1 MKEEKD
7 KLNFLKTD
15 YKSVFIQITKKSSI
29 YRWLLF
35 NGECAYCGRTD
46 KTLTKEH
53 FIPISKGGEFTRDN
67 IIPSCGSCNSSK
79 GNRDFFEWYPERESY
94 SHLRRNK
101 ILEYLNYN
109 ENKKQQSALF

>member
-35 NGECAYCGRTD
+35 NGV
-46 KTLTKEH
+46 KVW
-53 FIPISKGGEFTRDN
+53 N
-67 IIPSCGSCNSSK
+67 
-79 GNRDFFEWYPERESY
+79 
-94 SHLRRNK
+94 
-101 ILEYLNYN
+101 
-109 ENKKQQSALF
+109 